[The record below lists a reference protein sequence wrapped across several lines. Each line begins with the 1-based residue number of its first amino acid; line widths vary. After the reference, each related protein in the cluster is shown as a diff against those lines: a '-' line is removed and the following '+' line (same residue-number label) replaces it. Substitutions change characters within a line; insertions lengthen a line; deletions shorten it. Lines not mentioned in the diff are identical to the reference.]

1 MNFFWVD
8 GNAGVKRYITED
20 GTPRINYFFD
30 QVPLSRMFFL
40 FDGAG
45 EVISVFV
52 RRYNDKTITATR
64 FSEIRQQFETEFIRR
79 DEVVLISPTANQI
92 TDSWDLIEAHSVNCT
107 DAIILQCALDQAN
120 VLLPRGDGLV
130 LVSSDQRLLDA
141 ARREGLL
148 TFNAEIDS
156 QEVLDVLINQ

>member
-45 EVISVFV
+45 KVISVFV

-79 DEVVLISPTANQI
+79 DEVVLISPIANQI
-92 TDSWDLIEAHSVNCT
+92 TDSWG
-107 DAIILQCALDQAN
+107 LD
-120 VLLPRGDGLV
+120 
-130 LVSSDQRLLDA
+130 
-141 ARREGLL
+141 
-148 TFNAEIDS
+148 
-156 QEVLDVLINQ
+156 

>member
-8 GNAGVKRYITED
+8 GNAGVKRYITEK
-20 GTPRINYFFD
+20 GTPLINYFFD
-30 QVPLSRMFFL
+30 RVPLSRMFFL

-64 FSEIRQQFETEFIRR
+64 FSEIRQQFETEFIQR
-79 DEVVLISPTANQI
+79 DEVVLVSPNANQI
-92 TDSWDLIEAHSVNCT
+92 SDSWDLIEAHSVNCT

-120 VLLPRGDGLV
+120 EMLPEGDSLV

-148 TFNAEIDS
+148 TFDAEIDS